1 MLISYLTYKFC
12 TLKPCYCTRWFA
24 CYDYPGEGHTPLY
37 GLYGDVPLDRALSEN
52 RIYTRYTRHKRA
64 VIKRYL
70 ISTNRNIHPYIIRL
84 RTPGKFKLSFRSCN
98 RSSQHR
104 PCLTRNLK
112 RSNSGFHI
120 LANLIRL
127 GLEKLKMFTVNK
139 KKRHQWQIV
148 EPQQKHKHKIQ
159 LVTFQY
165 LCMYL
170 IMITTNCDST
180 PVHCLHCVGSR
191 SIISSMSNI
200 QSYDCEPN
208 LPPVITTANEMVYS
222 RN

>member
-12 TLKPCYCTRWFA
+12 IPKPCYCTRWFA

-98 RSSQHR
+98 RSTQHR

-127 GLEKLKMFTVNK
+127 GLENSK
-139 KKRHQWQIV
+139 
-148 EPQQKHKHKIQ
+148 
-159 LVTFQY
+159 
-165 LCMYL
+165 
-170 IMITTNCDST
+170 
-180 PVHCLHCVGSR
+180 CL
-191 SIISSMSNI
+191 
-200 QSYDCEPN
+200 
-208 LPPVITTANEMVYS
+208 L
-222 RN
+222 

>member
-1 MLISYLTYKFC
+1 MC
-12 TLKPCYCTRWFA
+12 RWTER
-24 CYDYPGEGHTPLY
+24 CRSTE
-37 GLYGDVPLDRALSEN
+37 S
-52 RIYTRYTRHKRA
+52 RHKRA
-64 VIKRYL
+64 INKRHF

-98 RSSQHR
+98 RSTQHR

-139 KKRHQWQIV
+139 QKRHQWQIV

-170 IMITTNCDST
+170 ILIKLTWGHT
-180 PVHCLHCVGSR
+180 LSR
-191 SIISSMSNI
+191 LAIWSIILSWFGPI
-200 QSYDCEPN
+200 
-208 LPPVITTANEMVYS
+208 
-222 RN
+222 